1 MIGGYRVDPHNRR
14 KGENIMEMEE
24 EGFFYRNVSVRE
36 HAHVL

>member
-1 MIGGYRVDPHNRR
+1 MSGYRVDPHNRR

-24 EGFFYRNVSVRE
+24 GFFYRNVSVRE